1 MPKPCQNHTEAQQ
14 PACEMLHCLQT
25 CALHQRADSSVVE
38 RLAYTELVGGSNPSP
53 RTIFRLNEAE
63 TENRIKLNAAH

>member
-1 MPKPCQNHTEAQQ
+1 H
-14 PACEMLHCLQT
+14 
-25 CALHQRADSSVVE
+25 RADSSVVE

-63 TENRIKLNAAH
+63 TEETASNWMPVMHEAKRHSLSQPSV